1 LFDHTSGAIHIPVQE
16 ALEDLALFSRIVRH
30 EFVHALLFEY
40 LKGRSTVVPTWLTE
54 GLVMHL
60 AEDPWSDVEDAKQH
74 SAALI
79 PLTSLQ
85 GAWGQ
90 LPSESALIAYLEA
103 GSATQNLLDRY
114 SMYGVRQV
122 MTALR
127 DGRSLD
133 TAMQQ
138 KLSVSYEQF
147 QRQWEQSRRLP
158 SSG

>member
-1 LFDHTSGAIHIPVQE
+1 
-16 ALEDLALFSRIVRH
+16 
-30 EFVHALLFEY
+30 
-40 LKGRSTVVPTWLTE
+40 
-54 GLVMHL
+54 MHL

-122 MTALR
+122 MSALQ

-133 TAMQQ
+133 SAMQQ

-147 QRQWEQSRRLP
+147 QRQWEQSHRLP